1 MLNDNLKYDFPIG
14 NKDPFENDNSD
25 GNYFVYAN
33 AHSNLGK
40 ELDEFS
46 IDILSQNI
54 PMGYK
59 TIIVCQRVLMIFD
72 GKIIQDWDINKD
84 LVNNFS
90 GEYLITT
97 NKPYDIYVKDWGKY
111 KETTTIYKPTS
122 EGLPWTS
129 SFNNFKE
136 SLDVGISESIDKKCK
151 ILISIIIDS
160 ISWH

>member
-1 MLNDNLKYDFPIG
+1 MLDNNLKYDFPIG
-14 NKDPFENDNSD
+14 NKDPFEKDDSD

-59 TIIVCQRVLMIFD
+59 TIIVCQRLLMISD
-72 GKIIQDWDINKD
+72 GKIIQDWDVNKD
-84 LVNNFS
+84 LSNNFS
-90 GEYLITT
+90 GEYFITT
-97 NKPYDIYVKDWGKY
+97 NKPYDIYVKDWDKY
-111 KETTTIYKPTS
+111 IETTTIYKPTS
-122 EGLPWTS
+122 GGLPWTL
-129 SFNNFKE
+129 SFNNFEE
-136 SLDVGISESIDKKCK
+136 SINIGISESIEKKCE

-160 ISWH
+160 INWH